1 MSKARA
7 SQPLDNDRRALL
19 SNIALLYFGEGLT
32 QSDIAGRMKVS
43 RVTVVNLLREAREQ
57 GIIEIR
63 VNGRQ
68 LTESHLA
75 RDLRERFGLTD
86 VYVSDSFGT
95 GPDHRAETLRQLGRV
110 AAMAFLDI
118 VAPGDRIGV
127 AWGETVMALSDALP
141 RVSVE
146 DTEVCQLIGS
156 MISARVPASENCA
169 IRIAGQIDARCYT
182 LHAPAMVATPE
193 IAGIFRREPTIASQL
208 ARLSGLDLVVFSI
221 GNLSPDTHFSAAG
234 MASTAEIAE
243 AKKAGVAGILACRY
257 IDHKGE
263 ECILPPQDRLLAAP
277 LGSYKSAAKKML
289 VVGGTDRLEATRA
302 AIAGGYVTHLCVD
315 RALATELLG

>member
-127 AWGETVMALSDALP
+127 AWGKPSWPCPMP
-141 RVSVE
+141 
-146 DTEVCQLIGS
+146 C
-156 MISARVPASENCA
+156 PASA
-169 IRIAGQIDARCYT
+169 SRIR
-182 LHAPAMVATPE
+182 
-193 IAGIFRREPTIASQL
+193 
-208 ARLSGLDLVVFSI
+208 
-221 GNLSPDTHFSAAG
+221 
-234 MASTAEIAE
+234 
-243 AKKAGVAGILACRY
+243 
-257 IDHKGE
+257 
-263 ECILPPQDRLLAAP
+263 
-277 LGSYKSAAKKML
+277 KSAS
-289 VVGGTDRLEATRA
+289 
-302 AIAGGYVTHLCVD
+302 
-315 RALATELLG
+315 